1 MAEKNEVEKDKESRL
16 LNTAFKL
23 FTEKGIKDTSIQDI
37 VDNANVAKGTF
48 YLYFKDKYEIRD
60 KVIADYSQKLFNK
73 ALTALDKSYIN
84 NFEDQII
91 FIINYILD
99 ELTKNKIVLK
109 LVAKNLSLGL
119 YNNTISKLSN
129 LENDNESIYDK
140 FVKRLNENNITLGN
154 PKVTLSTII
163 ELVSATCFNSILY
176 DAPLPIKEYKP
187 YLYSIIRSILKEQ

>member
-1 MAEKNEVEKDKESRL
+1 MGKSFDNKLEKENKL
-16 LNTAFKL
+16 LSTAFKL
-23 FTEKGIKDTSIQDI
+23 FTQKGVDNTSIQDI
-37 VDNANVAKGTF
+37 ADNAGVGKGTF

-140 FVKRLNENNITLGN
+140 FVKKGSNIGQ
-154 PKVTLSTII
+154 KKI
-163 ELVSATCFNSILY
+163 
-176 DAPLPIKEYKP
+176 
-187 YLYSIIRSILKEQ
+187 